1 MTGFSNDITIKGTT
15 LYQFTRKDN
24 SPTGKI
30 KINFNLWL
38 NGLLFFVVLFLLFN
52 VISNITPITKSIA
65 NFLQILSPLFLGAI
79 VAYFLDKPIHRL
91 SLLFR
96 RLNVK
101 FVQRHAREFSILVTY
116 IIFFLLLFFVIYYLF
131 PIVVRN
137 LLEFL
142 RLLPTIYQNI
152 YQWLSSNQFQELDNF
167 LQIEESIR
175 SFVNAFS
182 AQDAA
187 RYITSGIESLSTF
200 TFTLASQLFRIVV
213 GIIISIYLL
222 LYKESILQIIFRF
235 GKISAKQEHLQAIK
249 YYLRQTDI
257 IFYKFIST
265 QFIDACIMWVL
276 STLLLL
282 LLHVTGVAHNPFSV
296 ALGLLIGIC
305 NMIPYFGSIFA
316 SIVAMI
322 IAFFTGGWEA
332 GLVTIVMLIILQQ
345 IDGNIIGPKLM
356 SGALNVNP
364 IIVIISISI
373 GGAYFGVIGMFVAVP
388 IAALLKIIFIE
399 YLEAK
404 ESKLS
409 LAQQGK

>member
-1 MTGFSNDITIKGTT
+1 M
-15 LYQFTRKDN
+15 
-24 SPTGKI
+24 GKI

-65 NFLQILSPLFLGAI
+65 NFLKILSPLFMGAI

-101 FVQRHAREFSILVTY
+101 FVQCHARKFSILVTY

>member
-1 MTGFSNDITIKGTT
+1 M
-15 LYQFTRKDN
+15 
-24 SPTGKI
+24 GKI
-30 KINFNLWL
+30 KINWNLWL

-52 VISNITPITKSIA
+52 VISNINPITKSIG

-79 VAYFLDKPIHRL
+79 FAYFLDKPIQKL
-91 SLLFR
+91 SLLFKP
-96 RLNVK
+96 LNVK
-101 FVQRHAREFSILVTY
+101 FIQHHARKISIFITY
-116 IIFFLLLFFVIYYLF
+116 MIFLLLLFFVVYYLF

-142 RLLPTIYQNI
+142 RLLPTIYQNV

-167 LQIEESIR
+167 LQIEDSIR

-200 TFTLASQLFRIVV
+200 TFTLASQIFRIVV

-222 LYKESILQIIFRF
+222 LYKESILQIVSRF
-235 GKISAKQEHLQAIK
+235 GKISTKQEHLKAVK
-249 YYLRQTDI
+249 YYLRQTDV

-265 QFIDACIMWVL
+265 QFIDACIMWIL
-276 STLLLL
+276 STFLLFI
-282 LLHVTGVAHNPFSV
+282 LHVTGVAHNPFSV
-296 ALGLLIGIC
+296 ALGLLIGVC

-332 GLVTIVMLIILQQ
+332 GLVTIIMLIILQQ

-373 GGAYFGVIGMFVAVP
+373 GGAYFGILGMFVAVP
-388 IAALLKIIFIE
+388 VAALLKIIFME

-404 ESKLS
+404 ENKLS
-409 LAQQGK
+409 LAPHEK

>member
-1 MTGFSNDITIKGTT
+1 M
-15 LYQFTRKDN
+15 
-24 SPTGKI
+24 GKI

-79 VAYFLDKPIHRL
+79 VAYFLDKTIHRL

-96 RLNVK
+96 RLNIK
-101 FVQRHAREFSILVTY
+101 FVQRHARKFSILVTY

>member
-1 MTGFSNDITIKGTT
+1 M
-15 LYQFTRKDN
+15 
-24 SPTGKI
+24 GKI

-101 FVQRHAREFSILVTY
+101 FVQRHARKFSILVTY

-316 SIVAMI
+316 SIIAMI

>member
-1 MTGFSNDITIKGTT
+1 LTGFSNDITIKGTT

-24 SPTGKI
+24 SPMGKI

>member
-1 MTGFSNDITIKGTT
+1 M
-15 LYQFTRKDN
+15 
-24 SPTGKI
+24 GKI

-52 VISNITPITKSIA
+52 VISNITPITKGIV

-101 FVQRHAREFSILVTY
+101 FVQRHAKKFSILVTY

-167 LQIEESIR
+167 LQIEDSIR

-235 GKISAKQEHLQAIK
+235 GKISVKQEYLQAIK

-265 QFIDACIMWVL
+265 QFIDTCIIWVL

-409 LAQQGK
+409 LAQQEK

>member
-24 SPTGKI
+24 SPMGKI

-101 FVQRHAREFSILVTY
+101 FVQRHARKFSILVTY

>member
-1 MTGFSNDITIKGTT
+1 LTGFSNDITIKGTT

-24 SPTGKI
+24 SPMGKI

-101 FVQRHAREFSILVTY
+101 FVQRHARKFSILVTY

>member
-1 MTGFSNDITIKGTT
+1 M
-15 LYQFTRKDN
+15 
-24 SPTGKI
+24 GKI

-52 VISNITPITKSIA
+52 IISNITPITKGIV

-101 FVQRHAREFSILVTY
+101 FVQRHARKFSILVTY

-137 LLEFL
+137 LLDFL

-409 LAQQGK
+409 LAQQEK

>member
-1 MTGFSNDITIKGTT
+1 M
-15 LYQFTRKDN
+15 
-24 SPTGKI
+24 GKI

-52 VISNITPITKSIA
+52 VISNITPITKGIV

-96 RLNVK
+96 RLNIK
-101 FVQRHAREFSILVTY
+101 FVQRHARKFSILVTY

-235 GKISAKQEHLQAIK
+235 GKISVKQEHLQAIK

-265 QFIDACIMWVL
+265 QFIDACIIWVL

-409 LAQQGK
+409 LAQQEK

>member
-24 SPTGKI
+24 SPMGKI

-52 VISNITPITKSIA
+52 VISNITPITKGIV

-101 FVQRHAREFSILVTY
+101 FVQRHARKFSILVTY

-235 GKISAKQEHLQAIK
+235 GKISVKQEHLQAIK

-265 QFIDACIMWVL
+265 QFIDACIIWVL

-409 LAQQGK
+409 LAQQEK

>member
-1 MTGFSNDITIKGTT
+1 M
-15 LYQFTRKDN
+15 
-24 SPTGKI
+24 GKI

-52 VISNITPITKSIA
+52 VISNITPITKGIA

-101 FVQRHAREFSILVTY
+101 FVQRHARKFSILVTY

-235 GKISAKQEHLQAIK
+235 GKISVKQEHLQAIK

-265 QFIDACIMWVL
+265 QFIDACIIWVL

-409 LAQQGK
+409 LAQQEK

>member
-1 MTGFSNDITIKGTT
+1 M
-15 LYQFTRKDN
+15 
-24 SPTGKI
+24 GKI

-52 VISNITPITKSIA
+52 IISNITPITKGIV

-101 FVQRHAREFSILVTY
+101 FVQRHARKFSILVTY

-345 IDGNIIGPKLM
+345 IDGNIIGPKLI

-409 LAQQGK
+409 LAQQEK

>member
-1 MTGFSNDITIKGTT
+1 M
-15 LYQFTRKDN
+15 
-24 SPTGKI
+24 GKI

-101 FVQRHAREFSILVTY
+101 FVQRHARKFSILVTY

-167 LQIEESIR
+167 LQIVESIR

>member
-1 MTGFSNDITIKGTT
+1 M
-15 LYQFTRKDN
+15 
-24 SPTGKI
+24 GKI

>member
-1 MTGFSNDITIKGTT
+1 M
-15 LYQFTRKDN
+15 
-24 SPTGKI
+24 GKI

-52 VISNITPITKSIA
+52 VISNITPITKGIV

-101 FVQRHAREFSILVTY
+101 FVQRHAKKFSILVTY

-235 GKISAKQEHLQAIK
+235 GKISVKQEYLQAIK

-265 QFIDACIMWVL
+265 QFIDTCIIWVL

-409 LAQQGK
+409 LAQQEK

>member
-1 MTGFSNDITIKGTT
+1 M
-15 LYQFTRKDN
+15 
-24 SPTGKI
+24 GKI

-52 VISNITPITKSIA
+52 VISNITPITKGIV

-101 FVQRHAREFSILVTY
+101 FVQRHARKFSILVTY

-235 GKISAKQEHLQAIK
+235 GKISVKQEHLQAIK

-265 QFIDACIMWVL
+265 QFIDACIIWVL

>member
-1 MTGFSNDITIKGTT
+1 M
-15 LYQFTRKDN
+15 
-24 SPTGKI
+24 GKI

-52 VISNITPITKSIA
+52 VISNITPITKGIV

-101 FVQRHAREFSILVTY
+101 FVQRHARKFSILVTY

-235 GKISAKQEHLQAIK
+235 GKISVKQEHLQAIK

-265 QFIDACIMWVL
+265 QFIDTCIIWVL

-373 GGAYFGVIGMFVAVP
+373 GGAYFGVIGMFVAAP

-409 LAQQGK
+409 LAQQEK

>member
-1 MTGFSNDITIKGTT
+1 M
-15 LYQFTRKDN
+15 
-24 SPTGKI
+24 GKI

-101 FVQRHAREFSILVTY
+101 FVQRHARKFSILVAY

>member
-1 MTGFSNDITIKGTT
+1 M
-15 LYQFTRKDN
+15 
-24 SPTGKI
+24 GKI

-52 VISNITPITKSIA
+52 VISNITPITKGIA

-101 FVQRHAREFSILVTY
+101 FVQRHARKFSILVTY

-175 SFVNAFS
+175 SFVNTFS

-235 GKISAKQEHLQAIK
+235 GKISVKQEHLQAIK

-265 QFIDACIMWVL
+265 QFIDACIIWVL

-409 LAQQGK
+409 LAQQEK

>member
-1 MTGFSNDITIKGTT
+1 M
-15 LYQFTRKDN
+15 
-24 SPTGKI
+24 
-30 KINFNLWL
+30 NFNLWL

>member
-1 MTGFSNDITIKGTT
+1 M
-15 LYQFTRKDN
+15 
-24 SPTGKI
+24 GKI

-52 VISNITPITKSIA
+52 VISNITSITKSIA

>member
-1 MTGFSNDITIKGTT
+1 MRLVHRTPHAT
-15 LYQFTRKDN
+15 L
-24 SPTGKI
+24 P
-30 KINFNLWL
+30 
-38 NGLLFFVVLFLLFN
+38 
-52 VISNITPITKSIA
+52 A
-65 NFLQILSPLFLGAI
+65 
-79 VAYFLDKPIHRL
+79 
-91 SLLFR
+91 
-96 RLNVK
+96 
-101 FVQRHAREFSILVTY
+101 
-116 IIFFLLLFFVIYYLF
+116 
-131 PIVVRN
+131 
-137 LLEFL
+137 
-142 RLLPTIYQNI
+142 
-152 YQWLSSNQFQELDNF
+152 
-167 LQIEESIR
+167 
-175 SFVNAFS
+175 NAFS

-235 GKISAKQEHLQAIK
+235 GKISVKQEYLQAIK

-265 QFIDACIMWVL
+265 QFIDTCIIWVL

-409 LAQQGK
+409 LAQQEK

>member
-1 MTGFSNDITIKGTT
+1 M
-15 LYQFTRKDN
+15 
-24 SPTGKI
+24 
-30 KINFNLWL
+30 
-38 NGLLFFVVLFLLFN
+38 LFLLFN
-52 VISNITPITKSIA
+52 VISNINPITKSIG

-79 VAYFLDKPIHRL
+79 FAYFLDKPIQKL
-91 SLLFR
+91 SLLFKS
-96 RLNVK
+96 LNVK
-101 FVQRHAREFSILVTY
+101 FIQHHARKISIFITY
-116 IIFFLLLFFVIYYLF
+116 MIFLLLLFFVVYYLF

-142 RLLPTIYQNI
+142 RLLPTIYQNV

-167 LQIEESIR
+167 LQIEDSIR

-200 TFTLASQLFRIVV
+200 TFTLASQIFRIVV

-222 LYKESILQIIFRF
+222 LYKESILQIVSRF
-235 GKISAKQEHLQAIK
+235 GKISTKQEHLKAVK
-249 YYLRQTDI
+249 YYLRQTDV

-265 QFIDACIMWVL
+265 QFIDACIMWIL
-276 STLLLL
+276 STFLLFI
-282 LLHVTGVAHNPFSV
+282 LHVTGVAHNPFSV
-296 ALGLLIGIC
+296 ALGLLIGVC

-332 GLVTIVMLIILQQ
+332 GLVTIIMLIILQQ

-373 GGAYFGVIGMFVAVP
+373 GGAYFGILGMFVAVP
-388 IAALLKIIFIE
+388 VAALLKIIFME

-404 ESKLS
+404 ENKLS
-409 LAQQGK
+409 LAPHEK

>member
-1 MTGFSNDITIKGTT
+1 M
-15 LYQFTRKDN
+15 
-24 SPTGKI
+24 
-30 KINFNLWL
+30 
-38 NGLLFFVVLFLLFN
+38 
-52 VISNITPITKSIA
+52 
-65 NFLQILSPLFLGAI
+65 
-79 VAYFLDKPIHRL
+79 AYFLDKPIHRL

>member
-1 MTGFSNDITIKGTT
+1 M
-15 LYQFTRKDN
+15 
-24 SPTGKI
+24 GKI

-52 VISNITPITKSIA
+52 VISNITPITKGIV

-101 FVQRHAREFSILVTY
+101 FVQRHARKFSILVTY

-409 LAQQGK
+409 LAQQEK

>member
-1 MTGFSNDITIKGTT
+1 M
-15 LYQFTRKDN
+15 
-24 SPTGKI
+24 GKI

-52 VISNITPITKSIA
+52 VISNITPITKGIA

-101 FVQRHAREFSILVTY
+101 FVQRHARKFSILVTY

-235 GKISAKQEHLQAIK
+235 GKISVKQEHLQAIK

-265 QFIDACIMWVL
+265 QFIDACIIWVL

-373 GGAYFGVIGMFVAVP
+373 GGAYLGVIGMFVAVP

-409 LAQQGK
+409 LAQQEK

>member
-1 MTGFSNDITIKGTT
+1 M
-15 LYQFTRKDN
+15 
-24 SPTGKI
+24 GKI

-52 VISNITPITKSIA
+52 VISNITPITKGIV

-101 FVQRHAREFSILVTY
+101 FVQRHARKFSILVTY

-182 AQDAA
+182 TQDAA

-235 GKISAKQEHLQAIK
+235 GKISVKQEYLQAIK

-265 QFIDACIMWVL
+265 QFIDTCIIWVL

-409 LAQQGK
+409 LAQQEK

>member
-1 MTGFSNDITIKGTT
+1 MKGTT

>member
-1 MTGFSNDITIKGTT
+1 M
-15 LYQFTRKDN
+15 
-24 SPTGKI
+24 GKI

-52 VISNITPITKSIA
+52 VISNITPITKGIV

-101 FVQRHAREFSILVTY
+101 FVQRHARKFSILVTY

-235 GKISAKQEHLQAIK
+235 GKISVKQEHLQAIK

-265 QFIDACIMWVL
+265 QFIDACIIWVL

-305 NMIPYFGSIFA
+305 NMIPYFGSIFV

-409 LAQQGK
+409 LAQQEK

>member
-1 MTGFSNDITIKGTT
+1 M
-15 LYQFTRKDN
+15 
-24 SPTGKI
+24 GKI

-52 VISNITPITKSIA
+52 IISNITPITKGIV

-101 FVQRHAREFSILVTY
+101 FVQRHARKFSILVTY

-409 LAQQGK
+409 LAQQEK

>member
-1 MTGFSNDITIKGTT
+1 M
-15 LYQFTRKDN
+15 
-24 SPTGKI
+24 GKI

-52 VISNITPITKSIA
+52 VISNITPITKGIV

-101 FVQRHAREFSILVTY
+101 FVQRHARKFSILVTY

-187 RYITSGIESLSTF
+187 RYITSRIESLSTF

-235 GKISAKQEHLQAIK
+235 GKISVKQEHLQAIK

-265 QFIDACIMWVL
+265 QFIDACIIWVL

-409 LAQQGK
+409 LAQQEK

>member
-1 MTGFSNDITIKGTT
+1 M
-15 LYQFTRKDN
+15 
-24 SPTGKI
+24 GKI

-52 VISNITPITKSIA
+52 VISNITPITKGIV

-101 FVQRHAREFSILVTY
+101 FVQRHARKFSILVTY

-235 GKISAKQEHLQAIK
+235 GKISVKQEHLQAIK

-265 QFIDACIMWVL
+265 QFIDTCIIWVL

-409 LAQQGK
+409 LAQQEK

>member
-1 MTGFSNDITIKGTT
+1 M
-15 LYQFTRKDN
+15 
-24 SPTGKI
+24 GKI

-52 VISNITPITKSIA
+52 VISNITPITKGIV

-101 FVQRHAREFSILVTY
+101 FVQRHARKFSILVTY

-235 GKISAKQEHLQAIK
+235 GKISVKQEHLQAIK

-265 QFIDACIMWVL
+265 QFIDACIIWVL

-409 LAQQGK
+409 LAQQEK

>member
-1 MTGFSNDITIKGTT
+1 M
-15 LYQFTRKDN
+15 
-24 SPTGKI
+24 GKI

-52 VISNITPITKSIA
+52 VISNITPITKGIV

-101 FVQRHAREFSILVTY
+101 FVQRHARKFSILVTY

-265 QFIDACIMWVL
+265 QFIDTCIIWVL

-409 LAQQGK
+409 LAQQEK

>member
-1 MTGFSNDITIKGTT
+1 M
-15 LYQFTRKDN
+15 
-24 SPTGKI
+24 GKI

-101 FVQRHAREFSILVTY
+101 FVQRHARKFSILVTY

>member
-1 MTGFSNDITIKGTT
+1 M
-15 LYQFTRKDN
+15 
-24 SPTGKI
+24 GKI

-79 VAYFLDKPIHRL
+79 VAYFLDKTIHRL

-96 RLNVK
+96 RLNIK
-101 FVQRHAREFSILVTY
+101 FVQRHARKFSILVTY

-409 LAQQGK
+409 LAQQEK